1 MPPTIPT
8 PKSSDSMLRTVLGPT
23 LQGGAARAVII
34 LGAFSAF
41 GAIIAWLV
49 R

>member
-1 MPPTIPT
+1 MSD
-8 PKSSDSMLRTVLGPT
+8 SSDSMLRRVLGPT

-34 LGAFSAF
+34 LGAFSAV
-41 GAIIAWLV
+41 GALLAWLV

>member
-1 MPPTIPT
+1 MSD
-8 PKSSDSMLRTVLGPT
+8 SSDSMLRRVLGPT

-34 LGAFSAF
+34 LGAFSAV
-41 GAIIAWLV
+41 GALLAWLI

>member
-1 MPPTIPT
+1 MPD
-8 PKSSDSMLRTVLGPT
+8 SSDTILRRVLGPT

-34 LGAFSAF
+34 LGAFAAL
-41 GAIIAWLV
+41 GAVVAWLV